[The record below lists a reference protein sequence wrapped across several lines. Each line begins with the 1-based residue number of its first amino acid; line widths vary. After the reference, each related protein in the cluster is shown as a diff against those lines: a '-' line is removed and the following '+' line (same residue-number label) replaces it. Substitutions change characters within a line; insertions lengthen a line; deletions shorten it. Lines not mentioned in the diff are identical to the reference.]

1 MSLRFAEIS
10 LCFVARGRRCPG
22 LLSMWW
28 QRGGWVRGRD
38 SGTWAQRSA
47 RLHCLPCGAPE
58 TCVPRV
64 PPPPRLTGPRSKGAD
79 GVTQVVPR
87 PLQERPAMPDSLWR
101 SASTLGEATYP
112 LLSVRKAGTV
122 TERGGAA
129 ELWGPL
135 GRRSAATEG
144 TRGVRSACCHVGTVC
159 QLQRTM

>member
-1 MSLRFAEIS
+1 M
-10 LCFVARGRRCPG
+10 LC
-22 LLSMWW
+22 
-28 QRGGWVRGRD
+28 
-38 SGTWAQRSA
+38 RSW
-47 RLHCLPCGAPE
+47 PQ
-58 TCVPRV
+58 VPRTAIDV
-64 PPPPRLTGPRSKGAD
+64 VAERGMGEGTRFWHLGAALGPSALPAVWGARDVCAPRPPPPRLTGPRSKGAD

-135 GRRSAATEG
+135 GRRSVATEG